1 MPQRTFKV
9 KRTYAPPAH
18 GDGMRVLV
26 ERLWPRG
33 QTREQVAAEAWLKE
47 LAPSPALR
55 RWFDHRPERWNGF
68 LERYHEEL
76 SAQSEVWRPL
86 LETLEKRPVTLL
98 FSARDE
104 EHNAAVALASFLEA
118 QRG

>member
-1 MPQRTFKV
+1 MPHRTFKV
-9 KRTYAPPAH
+9 KRTYTPPAR

-47 LAPSPALR
+47 LAPSPELR
-55 RWFDHRPERWNGF
+55 RWFDHRPERWEGF
-68 LERYHEEL
+68 LERYHGEL
-76 SAQSEVWRPL
+76 SAHPEAWKPL
-86 LETLEKRPVTLL
+86 LETIGKRPVTLL

-104 EHNAAVALASFLEA
+104 THNAAVALASFLES
-118 QRG
+118 QRD